1 MSYKLKNTEEKF
13 ECKETHKAE
22 ILGLFV
28 ARSVVLKMHL
38 PDITLKGQWEN
49 DCDKSVTDDVKQTK

>member
-49 DCDKSVTDDVKQTK
+49 DSVTET